1 MSLEDLPTV
10 QSFMVENGGVEVNS
24 VKLTWTAL
32 SIPEDI
38 KYALT
43 RTGSAST
50 VTLNKDIEMHTFD
63 SLTAGQE
70 YTFTIAVSLDSV
82 TGTQESVTTYTSKLD
97 LSDLDRLVL
106 PTLFAKYFEKRMIDV
121 DKFFCGR
128 PE

>member
-1 MSLEDLPTV
+1 
-10 QSFMVENGGVEVNS
+10 MVDNGGIEVNS

-32 SIPEDI
+32 SIPEDVQ
-38 KYALT
+38 YTLT
-43 RTGSAST
+43 RTGSASPT

-97 LSDLDRLVL
+97 GLVL
-106 PTLFAKYFEKRMIDV
+106 PSLFLNYFEKKLR
-121 DKFFCGR
+121 
-128 PE
+128 

>member
-1 MSLEDLPTV
+1 MV
-10 QSFMVENGGVEVNS
+10 QNFVVDNGGIEVNS

-38 KYALT
+38 KYTLT

-82 TGTQESVTTYTSKLD
+82 TGPQESVTTYTSKFY

-106 PTLFAKYFEKRMIDV
+106 PTLCGKCFEKNYKVLIIFSV
-121 DKFFCGR
+121 
-128 PE
+128 